1 MGFYI
6 YLHILVYNEGISVIT
21 FFIITFINLTL
32 GNYFFYN
39 NIY

>member
-32 GNYFFYN
+32 RVSEKNERN
-39 NIY
+39 R